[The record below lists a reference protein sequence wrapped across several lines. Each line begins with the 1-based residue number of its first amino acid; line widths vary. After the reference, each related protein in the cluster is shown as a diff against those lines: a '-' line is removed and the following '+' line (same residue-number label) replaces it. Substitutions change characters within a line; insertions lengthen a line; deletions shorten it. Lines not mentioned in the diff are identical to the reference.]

1 MDELVRIEI
10 EVTAEAAALL
20 RDEERRRSV
29 GRMVSELVGRKG
41 TEEHPLRLI
50 FCADQERCTGRRTD
64 RCRDRRGAKRAS
76 CRTSSLTPARSQVQR
91 SRHRPLPRKPYY
103 SRLLTIRSTY
113 PSRSSK
119 RFGKFS

>member
-50 FCADQERCTGRRTD
+50 FAQIKKDAREGGLTDAEIDEELSGHRVERRR
-64 RCRDRRGAKRAS
+64 
-76 CRTSSLTPARSQVQR
+76 
-91 SRHRPLPRKPYY
+91 
-103 SRLLTIRSTY
+103 
-113 PSRSSK
+113 
-119 RFGKFS
+119 